1 MLTVALTAVFISVA
15 LGAGTATH
23 MLLADQTAARRRL
36 RVLVDGNGLETR
48 VASAPSNVA
57 LTATPHPL
65 AVRLAKM
72 LPRSAGRVAEIRHRL
87 ALAGYRAS
95 SAPVAFTAAQVGC
108 ALTVA
113 FALFAVGGI
122 ERLSWPALGAIGG
135 AMLPE
140 FWLLHRRKKRE
151 QAIRNAMPDGLDLLV
166 ICLEAGCSLDQALLK
181 SAEEMRLARPELAE
195 EFALV
200 INETRAGRSRAEAFK
215 QFAARSR
222 VEEVHSLVS
231 ILVQTDRYGT
241 SVTNALRMHGE
252 VCRTKRRQRAEE
264 RAGKASVKMVFPLV
278 FCLFP
283 AFFLVA
289 LGPTMIQFFRTLA
302 QVTVAK

>member
-1 MLTVALTAVFISVA
+1 MLTLALTVVFISVA
-15 LGAGTATH
+15 IGAGTTTH
-23 MLLADQTAARRRL
+23 MVLADRTTTRRRL
-36 RVLVDGNGLETR
+36 RALVDGDSLTPRAVTAATAVG
-48 VASAPSNVA
+48 

-72 LPRSAGRVAEIRHRL
+72 LPRSAGRVAEIRQRL

-108 ALTVA
+108 ALAVA

-122 ERLSWPALGAIGG
+122 EHIAWPALGAIGG
-135 AMLPE
+135 ALLPE
-140 FWLLHRRKKRE
+140 AWLMHRRNARE
-151 QAIRNAMPDGLDLLV
+151 HAIRNAMPDGMDLLV
-166 ICLEAGCSLDQALLK
+166 ICLEAGCSLDQAILK
-181 SAEEMRLARPELAE
+181 SAEELRLARPELADE
-195 EFALV
+195 LALV
-200 INETRAGRSRAEAFK
+200 INETRAGRSRADAFR
-215 QFAARSR
+215 QFGVRSR

-252 VCRTKRRQRAEE
+252 VCRTRRRQRAEE

-283 AFFLVA
+283 AFFLIS
-289 LGPTMIQFFRTLA
+289 LGPTMIQFFRTLN
-302 QVTVAK
+302 QVTFGG